1 MRSALLEIDDSAPY
15 HQAEKVLKG
24 LSFGTIGFKDK
35 FRFYY
40 GKGPSKSHP
49 TWWPLSYAY
58 YFYIQLNTG
67 TQAVPNWITVLQI
80 EEATGQVIF
89 GEGGAD
95 ASLGGW
101 YY

>member
-24 LSFGTIGFKDK
+24 LSFGRVGFKDK

-40 GKGPSKSHP
+40 ARGGGVGLNGIFH
-49 TWWPLSYAY
+49 
-58 YFYIQLNTG
+58 FQLNTG
-67 TQAVPNWITVLQI
+67 TQAVPAWVDIFTVDD
-80 EEATGQVIF
+80 TGMGQVVF
-89 GEGGAD
+89 GLGGAQ